1 MLGIVDQN
9 QKTCEHI
16 WKIMK
21 ICEHHWTSEG
31 HMLLA
36 LGDLLGALVYTC
48 RTCYTDWVGVV
59 STRSQQTRFQFRWS
73 TLRSLRSLRSICV
86 VTHKTCKKIMDKKW
100 GSISMC
106 RSDIKLIL
114 KLHTTISID
123 DFPIETSISPEDM
136 FLLRLMKGVMPI
148 LWAPY
153 GKRVTHPTTFCLVVS
168 TYPWLVV
175 IYY

>member
-1 MLGIVDQN
+1 
-9 QKTCEHI
+9 
-16 WKIMK
+16 MK
-21 ICEHHWTSEG
+21 IYENHWTSEG

-59 STRSQQTRFQFRWS
+59 STRCQQTRFQFRWS

-86 VTHKTCKKIMDKKW
+86 VTHETCKKIMDKKW

-123 DFPIETSISPEDM
+123 DFPIETSISPEDI
-136 FLLRLMKGVMPI
+136 FLLRLMKGWWWPSFGLHMESGLPI
-148 LWAPY
+148 PPHSAWWFQ
-153 GKRVTHPTTFCLVVS
+153 PT
-168 TYPWLVV
+168 PGWW
-175 IYY
+175 